1 MERDDHRP
9 RTPGEVLLTTP
20 YSHVADPRGDA
31 LERSLRGYLAH
42 LRVERGLSQNTLA
55 AYLRDLS
62 RYAGF
67 LRGRGI
73 TGPGGVAEED
83 VSVFSQAI
91 RTGEDGGRPLAA
103 SSAARAVTAVRGWHR
118 FLLDE
123 GTTPTDPSAAVRPP
137 QVGRRL
143 PKALSVEE
151 VRALLEAAA
160 VDDSPVSLRDRALLE
175 ILYATG
181 ARISEAVGLVVD
193 DLDAGSGVLRLFG
206 KGRKERIV
214 PVGQYAWAALD
225 AYLVRGRPALASKGR
240 GVPEVF
246 LNTLGRPLS
255 RQTAWS
261 VLQRAAARAGLGG
274 QPTGQAPAAPDGV
287 IGGDGG
293 ARADRHISPHT
304 LRHSFATHLL
314 AGGADVRV
322 VQEMLGHASVTT
334 TQIYTKVTV
343 DHLREVYATSHPRAH

>member
-1 MERDDHRP
+1 MTTAVGPEQDSA
-9 RTPGEVLLTTP
+9 RTG
-20 YSHVADPRGDA
+20 SDPRGDA
-31 LERSLRGYLAH
+31 LARALRGYLAH
-42 LRVERGLSQNTLA
+42 LRVERGLSPNTLA
-55 AYLRDLS
+55 AYERDLT
-62 RYAGF
+62 RYADF
-67 LRGRGI
+67 LTSRSV
-73 TGPGGVAEED
+73 TEPDAVTEADVTAFAE
-83 VSVFSQAI
+83 AL

-103 SSAARAVTAVRGWHR
+103 SSASRTVTAVRGWHK
-118 FLLDE
+118 FLLAE
-123 GTTPTDPSAAVRPP
+123 GTTREDPSAAVRPP

-143 PKALSVEE
+143 PKALTVDE
-151 VRALLEAAA
+151 VRALLEAAS

-175 ILYATG
+175 LLYATG

-193 DLDAGSGVLRLFG
+193 DLDRESGCLRLFG

-214 PVGQYAWAALD
+214 PMGGYAWDALE
-225 AYLVRGRPALASKGR
+225 AYLVQGRPVLAEKGR

-255 RQTAWS
+255 RQSAWA
-261 VLQRAAARAGLGG
+261 VLQQAAERARL
-274 QPTGQAPAAPDGV
+274 TGEE
-287 IGGDGG
+287 GD
-293 ARADRHISPHT
+293 AERHISPHT

-343 DHLREVYATSHPRAH
+343 DQLREVYATSHPRALG

>member
-1 MERDDHRP
+1 M
-9 RTPGEVLLTTP
+9 
-20 YSHVADPRGDA
+20 
-31 LERSLRGYLAH
+31 RGYLAH
-42 LRVERGLSQNTLA
+42 LRVERGLSENTLA

-62 RYAGF
+62 RYTGF
-67 LRGRGI
+67 LRERGI
-73 TGPGGVAEED
+73 EDPSAVAEQD
-83 VSVFSQAI
+83 VSAFSQAI

-103 SSAARAVTAVRGWHR
+103 SSAARTVTAVRGWHR

-123 GTTPTDPSAAVRPP
+123 GTAPTDPSAAVRPP

-151 VRALLEAAA
+151 VRALLEAAGI
-160 VDDSPVSLRDRALLE
+160 DDSPVSLRDRALLE

-181 ARISEAVGLVVD
+181 ARISEAVGLVID
-193 DLDAGSGVLRLFG
+193 DLDAETGVLRLFG

-214 PVGQYAWAALD
+214 PMGQYAWAALD
-225 AYLVRGRPALASKGR
+225 AYLVRGRPSLAAKG
-240 GVPEVF
+240 GGAPEVF

-261 VLQRAAARAGLGG
+261 VLQQAAARAGLIGRVPG
-274 QPTGQAPAAPDGV
+274 EAPDGV
-287 IGGDGG
+287 GGGEGG
-293 ARADRHISPHT
+293 ADGAQAGRHISPHT

-334 TQIYTKVTV
+334 TQIYTRVTV